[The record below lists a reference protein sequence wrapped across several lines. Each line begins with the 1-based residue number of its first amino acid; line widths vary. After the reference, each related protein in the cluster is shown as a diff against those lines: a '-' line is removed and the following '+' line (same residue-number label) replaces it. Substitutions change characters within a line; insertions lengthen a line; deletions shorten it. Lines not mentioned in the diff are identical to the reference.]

1 MVTPAQK
8 RDAVE
13 HLQSHV
19 LVGRDQPLSQRRAG
33 AIVGASRRSVRRVL
47 VRGSKDEPLQ
57 DEIEALA
64 HKHPR
69 YGYRRVHAL
78 MQRERIANDK
88 EQINI
93 QRVHRL

>member
-8 RDAVE
+8 RAAVL

-19 LVGRDQPLSQRRAG
+19 LVGREEPLSQRRAT

-47 VRGSKDEPLQ
+47 VRSSRDEPFQ
-57 DEIEALA
+57 EEIEALA
-64 HKHPR
+64 LKHPR

-78 MQRERIANDK
+78 LQRE
-88 EQINI
+88 
-93 QRVHRL
+93 HT